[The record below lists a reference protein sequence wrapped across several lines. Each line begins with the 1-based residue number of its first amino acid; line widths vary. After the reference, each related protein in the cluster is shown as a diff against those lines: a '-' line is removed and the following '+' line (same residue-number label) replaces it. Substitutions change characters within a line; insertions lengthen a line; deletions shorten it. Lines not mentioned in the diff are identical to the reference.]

1 MEQDLQKQIRASRK
15 GMGDY
20 TRLILAFYA
29 CLLLLGLYQQ
39 YRLYAEGVL
48 DSFASRN
55 LIILSAH
62 HLGFTALLSLFLYF
76 AFNALEALK
85 PRYGLYF
92 SGIILSALLFFESV
106 LTAYFLS
113 HYEMPV
119 PGLKVFLTIF
129 STSGPDLQTVLLLLS
144 LTGLSFYGLYKW
156 SAPMQQWMGR
166 VYPFTLA
173 VFSLFLATMLE
184 RAQPL
189 SENKTKY
196 FFGEWFE
203 NVLEVKGPGDLYA
216 NTSIELDPLVDIYRK
231 ETSRIRGVQ
240 QNPGSPLQSPGLI
253 HGTSL
258 NTPFKIDPSAQPYK
272 LQYSYAKPER
282 KEWLQIQ
289 SAIPGA
295 DLDKAFAYARELAHN
310 GERERAK
317 DLCLYI
323 LSEVPQYVDAEVL
336 LGRILAWDGAYLQS
350 EIVLE
355 RAIKKNPHYS
365 DAYAALL
372 DTYFWA
378 GDPDRSMSLVP
389 LIERNVRDRKILDEK
404 LHRAASS
411 ALQTLPNDNEVKT
424 DNPEGFRVP

>member
-1 MEQDLQKQIRASRK
+1 MEQDLHKQIRASRK

-29 CLLLLGLYQQ
+29 CLLLLGVYQQ

-76 AFNALEALK
+76 SFNALEALK

-92 SGIILSALLFFESV
+92 SGIILSGLLFFESG

-119 PGLKVFLTIF
+119 PGLKVFLAMF
-129 STSGPDLQTVLLLLS
+129 STTGPDLQTVLTLLFLS
-144 LTGLSFYGLYKW
+144 GLCFYGLYKW

-184 RAQPL
+184 RAHPL

-196 FFGEWFE
+196 FFGEWLE
-203 NVLEVKGPGDLYA
+203 NVLELRGPEELYA
-216 NTSIELDPLVDIYRK
+216 DTSIELDPLVDLYRQ
-231 ETSRIRGVQ
+231 ETLRISGVE
-240 QNPGSPLQSPGLI
+240 QNSGLPFQFPVQT
-253 HGTSL
+253 HRTSL
-258 NTPFKIDPSAQPYK
+258 TTPFRTDPPAQPYK
-272 LQYSYAKPER
+272 LQYTYAKPER

-295 DLDKAFAYARELAHN
+295 DFDKAFAHARELAHN

-317 DLCLYI
+317 ELCLYI
-323 LSEVPQYVDAEVL
+323 LSEVPEYVDAEVL
-336 LGRILAWDGAYLQS
+336 LGRILAWEGSYVQS
-350 EIVLE
+350 ESILE
-355 RAIKKNPHYS
+355 RAIKKHPHYS

-378 GDPDRSMSLVP
+378 GDPDRSLSLVP
-389 LIERNVRDRKILDEK
+389 FIERYVRDRKILDEK
-404 LHRAASS
+404 LHRAVS
-411 ALQTLPNDNEVKT
+411 APLQTLPDDKEVKIG
-424 DNPEGFRVP
+424 NPEGS

>member
-1 MEQDLQKQIRASRK
+1 
-15 GMGDY
+15 MGDY

-29 CLLLLGLYQQ
+29 CLLLLGVYQQ

-48 DSFASRN
+48 ESFASRN

-62 HLGFTALLSLFLYF
+62 HLGFTALISLFLYF

-92 SGIILSALLFFESV
+92 SGIILSGLLFFESG

-113 HYEMPV
+113 HLEMPV
-119 PGLKVFLTIF
+119 PGLKVFLAVF
-129 STSGPDLQTVLLLLS
+129 STSAPYLQMVLLLFS
-144 LTGLSFYGLYKW
+144 LTGLCFYVLYKS

-203 NVLEVKGPGDLYA
+203 NVLEVGGPEVLYA
-216 NTSIELDPLVDIYRK
+216 DSSTELDPLMDIYRQ
-231 ETSRIRGVQ
+231 ETRHISGAEL
-240 QNPGSPLQSPGLI
+240 NPGSPFQFPQQN

-258 NTPFKIDPSAQPYK
+258 STSFISDPPTQSYK
-272 LQYSYAKPER
+272 LQYTYTKPER

-295 DLDKAFAYARELAHN
+295 DMDKAFANARELAHN
-310 GERERAK
+310 GEQEEAK
-317 DLCLYI
+317 KLCLYI
-323 LSEVPQYVDAEVL
+323 LSEVPEYVDAEVL
-336 LGRILAWDGAYLQS
+336 LGRILAWDGAYIQS
-350 EIVLE
+350 ESILE
-355 RAIKKNPHYS
+355 RAIKKHPHYS

-378 GDPDRSMSLVP
+378 GDPDRGKWLAP
-389 LIERNVRDRKILDEK
+389 LIERNVREPKILDEK
-404 LHRAASS
+404 LHRAASAS
-411 ALQTLPNDNEVKT
+411 LQTLSKGKEVKIH
-424 DNPEGFRVP
+424 NPEGS

>member
-1 MEQDLQKQIRASRK
+1 MEQDLKKQLRDSRK

-29 CLLLLGLYQQ
+29 CLLLLGGYQQ
-39 YRLYAEGVL
+39 YRLYAEGAL
-48 DSFASRN
+48 DTFASRN

-92 SGIILSALLFFESV
+92 SGIVLSGMLFFESG

-119 PGLKVFLTIF
+119 PGIKAFLAIF
-129 STSGPDLQTVLLLLS
+129 STSGQDLLTVLLLLS
-144 LTGLSFYGLYKW
+144 LTGVCFYGLYKW

-173 VFSLFLATMLE
+173 LFSLFLATMLD

-203 NVLEVKGPGDLYA
+203 NTLHVKGPGDFYA
-216 NTSIELDPLVDIYRK
+216 DTSMELDPLIDIYRL
-231 ETSRIRGVQ
+231 ETSQILSLRQTEKLPSHFVHQTGGMPV
-240 QNPGSPLQSPGLI
+240 NGALQTDMFI
-253 HGTSL
+253 
-258 NTPFKIDPSAQPYK
+258 QPYK
-272 LQYSYAKPER
+272 RPYTYAKPEK

-295 DLDKAFAYARELAHN
+295 DLDKAFAYAWELAHE
-310 GERERAK
+310 GERGRAK
-317 DLCLYI
+317 ELCLYI
-323 LSEVPQYVDAEVL
+323 LSEVPQYVDAEIL
-336 LGRILAWDGAYLQS
+336 LGRILAWEGEYAQS
-350 EIVLE
+350 ESVLE
-355 RAIKKNPHYS
+355 RALAKHPHYE

-378 GDPDRSMSLVP
+378 GDLDRSMSLVP
-389 LIERNVRDRKILDEK
+389 IIERNVREPKILDEK
-404 LHRAASS
+404 LDRAES
-411 ALQTLPNDNEVKT
+411 ARLVSLSNQKT
-424 DNPEGFRVP
+424 GKN

>member
-1 MEQDLQKQIRASRK
+1 
-15 GMGDY
+15 MGDY

-29 CLLLLGLYQQ
+29 CLLLLAVYQQ
-39 YRLYAEGVL
+39 YRLYAEGIL

-76 AFNALEALK
+76 AFNALEVLK

-92 SGIILSALLFFESV
+92 SGIILSGLLFLESG

-119 PGLKVFLTIF
+119 PGLREFLAVF
-129 STSGPDLQTVLLLLS
+129 STSAPDLKTVLLLLS
-144 LTGLSFYGLYKW
+144 LTGSSFFGLYKW

-184 RAQPL
+184 SAEPL

-203 NVLEVKGPGDLYA
+203 NALEVKGPAELYA
-216 NTSIELDPLVDIYRK
+216 DTSLELDPLMDIYRR
-231 ETSRIRGVQ
+231 ETLRINGVEAD
-240 QNPGSPLQSPGLI
+240 PGSPFKFPFQTP
-253 HGTSL
+253 GTSL
-258 NTPFKIDPSAQPYK
+258 NASFMADPPAHSYR
-272 LQYSYAKPER
+272 LQYNYTKPER

-295 DLDKAFAYARELAHN
+295 DLDKAFAHARELAHN
-310 GERERAK
+310 GERKQAK
-317 DLCLYI
+317 EFCLYI
-323 LSEVPQYVDAEVL
+323 LSEVPEYVDAEVL
-336 LGRILAWDGAYLQS
+336 LGRILAWEGEYLQS
-350 EIVLE
+350 ESVLE
-355 RAIKKNPHYS
+355 RAIKKHPHYS
-365 DAYAALL
+365 DTYAALL
-372 DTYFWA
+372 DTYYWA
-378 GDPDRSMSLVP
+378 GDPDRSTSLVP

-411 ALQTLPNDNEVKT
+411 ALQALPSDNEVT
-424 DNPEGFRVP
+424 SDNPGGSWVP

>member
-29 CLLLLGLYQQ
+29 CLLLLGVYQQ

-48 DSFASRN
+48 ESFASRN

-92 SGIILSALLFFESV
+92 SGIILSGLLFFESG

-119 PGLKVFLTIF
+119 PGLKVFLAVFT
-129 STSGPDLQTVLLLLS
+129 TSGPDLQTVLLLLS
-144 LTGLSFYGLYKW
+144 LTGLCFYGLYKL

-196 FFGEWFE
+196 FFGSWFE
-203 NVLEVKGPGDLYA
+203 DTLEVKGPEDLYA
-216 NTSIELDPLVDIYRK
+216 DTSIELDPLVDIYRQ
-231 ETSRIRGVQ
+231 ETLQISGVE
-240 QNPGSPLQSPGLI
+240 QNPGSPFQSPLQT

-258 NTPFKIDPSAQPYK
+258 KAPFMSDPQAQPNTF
-272 LQYSYAKPER
+272 QYTYPKPEK

-289 SAIPGA
+289 SAIPGT
-295 DLDKAFAYARELAHN
+295 DLDKAFVHTLELAHN
-310 GERERAK
+310 GQREQAK
-317 DLCLYI
+317 ELCLYI
-323 LSEVPQYVDAEVL
+323 LSEVPEYVDAEVL
-336 LGRILAWDGAYLQS
+336 LGRILSWEGAYLQS
-350 EIVLE
+350 ESVLE
-355 RAIKKNPHYS
+355 RAIAKHPRYS

-378 GDPDRSMSLVP
+378 GDPDRSKSLVP
-389 LIERNVRDRKILDEK
+389 LIERYVRDRKILDEK

-411 ALQTLPNDNEVKT
+411 TPEAFENDKEVKI
-424 DNPEGFRVP
+424 DNPEGS

>member
-1 MEQDLQKQIRASRK
+1 
-15 GMGDY
+15 MGDY

-29 CLLLLGLYQQ
+29 CLLLLGVYQQ
-39 YRLYAEGVL
+39 YRLYAEGVF
-48 DSFASRN
+48 DSFASSN

-76 AFNALEALK
+76 AFNTLEALK

-92 SGIILSALLFFESV
+92 SGIILTGLLFLESG

-113 HYEMPV
+113 YYEMPV
-119 PGLKVFLTIF
+119 PGLKVFLAVF
-129 STSGPDLQTVLLLLS
+129 STSGPDLNTVLPLLS

-184 RAQPL
+184 RAQPV

-203 NVLEVKGPGDLYA
+203 NVLKVSGPEELYA
-216 NTSIELDPLVDIYRK
+216 YTSVELDPLVDIYRQ
-231 ETSRIRGVQ
+231 ETLQTSGVQ
-240 QNPGSPLQSPGLI
+240 QNPGSPFQFPLQA
-253 HGTSL
+253 HGASL
-258 NTPFKIDPSAQPYK
+258 NTSFMTDLPPQPYK
-272 LQYSYAKPER
+272 FQYTYAKPER

-289 SAIPGA
+289 SAIPGS

-310 GERERAK
+310 GEQEQAK
-317 DLCLYI
+317 KLCLHI
-323 LSEVPQYVDAEVL
+323 LSEVPEYVDAEVL
-336 LGRILAWDGAYLQS
+336 LGRILAWEGSYVQS
-350 EIVLE
+350 ESVLE
-355 RAIKKNPHYS
+355 RAIRKHPGYS

-378 GDPDRSMSLVP
+378 GDPDRSISLLP
-389 LIERNVRDRKILDEK
+389 LIERHVRDREILDEK
-404 LHRAASS
+404 LQRAAST
-411 ALQTLPNDNEVKT
+411 ALQTLPNDKEVKT
-424 DNPEGFRVP
+424 HNPEGS

>member
-1 MEQDLQKQIRASRK
+1 MEHDLQKQIRASRK

-29 CLLLLGLYQQ
+29 CLLFLGVYQQ
-39 YRLYAEGVL
+39 YRLYVEGAL
-48 DSFASRN
+48 DAFASRN
-55 LIILSAH
+55 LIILSSH

-92 SGIILSALLFFESV
+92 SGMVLSVLLFFESG

-119 PGLKVFLTIF
+119 PGLKALFAIF
-129 STSGPDLQTVLLLLS
+129 STSGPDLMTVLLLLS
-144 LTGLSFYGLYKW
+144 LTGVCFYGLYKW

-196 FFGEWFE
+196 FFGAWFE
-203 NVLEVKGPGDLYA
+203 KTLQVKGPGDSYA
-216 NTSIELDPLVDIYRK
+216 HASMELDPLVGIYQQ
-231 ETSRIRGVQ
+231 ETSQIRRVEQGDRFSSPFGVQ
-240 QNPGSPLQSPGLI
+240 THGVPVNAALQS
-253 HGTSL
+253 
-258 NTPFKIDPSAQPYK
+258 NTYAQPDK
-272 LQYSYAKPER
+272 LQYVYAKPEK

-295 DLDKAFAYARELAHN
+295 NLDKAYAYARELAHE

-317 DLCLYI
+317 ELCLYV
-323 LSEVPQYVDAEVL
+323 LSEVPEYADAEIL
-336 LGRILAWDGAYLQS
+336 LGRILAWEGEYIQS
-350 EIVLE
+350 ESVLE
-355 RAIKKNPHYS
+355 RAIAKHPHYG

-378 GDPDRSMSLVP
+378 GDLDRSMALAP
-389 LIERNVRDRKILDEK
+389 IIERNVREPEILHEK
-404 LHRAASS
+404 LDRAES
-411 ALQTLPNDNEVKT
+411 ARPQPLSNEKT
-424 DNPEGFRVP
+424 GKIENP